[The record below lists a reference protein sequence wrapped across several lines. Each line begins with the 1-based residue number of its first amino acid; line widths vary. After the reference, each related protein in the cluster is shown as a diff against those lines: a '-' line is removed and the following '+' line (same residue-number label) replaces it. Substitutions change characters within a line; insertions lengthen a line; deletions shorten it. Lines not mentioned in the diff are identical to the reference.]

1 MEGSGK
7 RYRPHMNPSESS
19 APQRDASSRAVDS
32 TLEAMAYT
40 GLAPGAIQGA
50 IIAGGASTELLLAID
65 RLLPGRPILILDT
78 LETLMELERRA
89 EGGVISAELAGR
101 CTTVVLSAP
110 AAPFCLPAY
119 LATWD
124 FLLARDIAPDAVA
137 LCGDG
142 HASSDELVA
151 SAYAAAADLSIGHS
165 SQFLGRVE
173 RSRLPVQQVIEWAMF
188 LAQKGALFHS
198 LKLMYALT
206 HVVPR
211 SSLAPS
217 IVELWAAL
225 GCPEPALDW
234 LDELEPTQRENC
246 EAPLRHA
253 AVVRRQVLGEMLEEN
268 RVALAQRS
276 LSLPEPAGGERTVH
290 VVLLPNVAWLPA
302 PGRGARRE
310 RYPCLFR
317 VQSGQIV
324 ELSPPRHP
332 RPLFDSLR
340 KPRYAHDSVAL
351 IGSLASPTLFQVI
364 AELEPITGLPDW
376 RQKVYVLEEDPD
388 VVQAFASTLSL
399 EHPLAEERFE
409 LVLGSGAASR
419 LERRM
424 LENPMLP
431 LPDIAVEMRRDQVD
445 ALTRVRNHREER
457 TKALIPVLAERYTP
471 ERLAELRD
479 LLDPSAPRPLRVI
492 IYTSY
497 FTSVL
502 KYQARDMAAA
512 FESLGHQAL
521 LLHEGEPTQL
531 MTIQAILETVERFDP
546 DLLYCLDQTRPGL
559 SGIPS
564 LLPVVCW
571 MQDELPRLCRPDWI
585 ARLGSLDFTF
595 CLSAEWT
602 RRYRDLGYPHTAQLG
617 MAADP
622 AVYAPPSPTAS
633 SSETA
638 GGAPTPA
645 VVLITHL
652 TPPAEAFPGLF
663 ARLEP
668 ALRAEIKLRPT
679 VLEYDP
685 EILAAAAAAQV
696 TLDATQLDEAR
707 QSARQLAR
715 HVELTTLARWL
726 AEGGFDLGLYGK
738 GWGDVPE
745 LARYARGV
753 VRSGRELSAVY
764 SGSKVVLQVN
774 GTTNCHV
781 RVFECLA
788 AGGLPLCRSHVADY
802 EPGELDAALRI
813 GQEIL
818 CYDGRDDL
826 LTQVRRIVE
835 DEPYRQ
841 SIVRAGRQ
849 RVLGEHTMAH
859 RMQQTLDEIRREL
872 SAREAP
878 SGLRERGGDG
888 AACEP
893 RRGVVSA

>member
-1 MEGSGK
+1 
-7 RYRPHMNPSESS
+7 MNPTDSS
-19 APQRDASSRAVDS
+19 APQMDASSRALDS

-40 GLAPGAIQGA
+40 GLAPSEIRGAV
-50 IIAGGASTELLLAID
+50 IAGGVSPELLLAID

-78 LETLMELERRA
+78 LEALMELERRA
-89 EGGVISAELAGR
+89 EGGVISTELAGR
-101 CTTVVLSAP
+101 CTAVVLSAP
-110 AAPFCLPAY
+110 AAPFCLQAY

-124 FLLARDIAPDAVA
+124 FLIARDIAPDAVA

-142 HASSDELVA
+142 HASSDEHLA

-173 RSRLPVQQVIEWAMF
+173 RGRLPVQQVIEWAMF
-188 LAQKGALFHS
+188 LAQKGALFHA
-198 LKLMYALT
+198 LKLMYALS
-206 HVVPR
+206 HVVSR
-211 SSLAPS
+211 SSLAPT

-234 LDELEPTQRENC
+234 LDELGPAQRQSC

-276 LSLPEPAGGERTVH
+276 LSLPEPALGERTVH
-290 VVLLPNVAWLPA
+290 IVLLPNVAWLPA

-317 VQSGQIV
+317 VQDGQIV

-332 RPLFDSLR
+332 RPLFEMLR
-340 KPRYAHDSVAL
+340 KPRRAHDSVAL
-351 IGSLASPTLFQVI
+351 IGSLTSPTLFQVI
-364 AELEPITGLPDW
+364 AELQPVTGLPDW
-376 RQKVYVLEEDPD
+376 QQKVYILEEDPD
-388 VVQAFASTLSL
+388 VIQAFASTLSL
-399 EHPLAEERFE
+399 QHPLAEGRFDFE
-409 LVLGSGAASR
+409 LGSGAASR

-424 LENPMLP
+424 LDNALLP
-431 LPDIAVEMRRDQVD
+431 LPDIAVEVRREQVD
-445 ALTRVRNHREER
+445 ALTRVRQHREER
-457 TKALIPVLAERYTP
+457 TKALTPLLAERYTL
-471 ERLAELRD
+471 ERLAQLPQ
-479 LLDPSAPRPLRVI
+479 LLGPSAARPLRVLV
-492 IYTSY
+492 YTSY

-531 MTIQAILETVERFDP
+531 MTNHAILETVERFDP
-546 DLLYCLDQTRPGL
+546 DLLYCLDQIRPGV
-559 SGIPS
+559 SGIPA

-571 MQDELPRLCRPDWI
+571 MQDELPRLCRTDWI
-585 ARLGSLDFTF
+585 AQLGPIDFTF

-602 RRYRDLGYPHTAQLG
+602 RRYRELGYPHTAQLG

-622 AVYAPPSPTAS
+622 VVYAPPSPGAS
-633 SSETA
+633 SGEPA
-638 GGAPTPA
+638 GDAHTPA

-652 TPPAEAFPGLF
+652 TPPVEAFPGLF

-668 ALRAEIKLRPT
+668 ALKAEIKLRPT

-685 EILAAAAAAQV
+685 EIMAAAAAAQV
-696 TLDATQLDEAR
+696 TLDAGQLHEAR

-715 HVELTTLARWL
+715 HVELTTVARWL
-726 AEGGFDLGLYGK
+726 RDAGFDLGLYGK
-738 GWGDVPE
+738 GWDEVAD

-753 VRSGRELSAVY
+753 VRAGRELSAVY
-764 SGSKVVLQVN
+764 SGSKVVLQIN

-788 AGGLPLCRSHVADY
+788 AGGLPLCRSHVTDH

-813 GQEIL
+813 GKEIL
-818 CYDGRDDL
+818 CFDGRDDL
-826 LTQVRRIVE
+826 LAQVRRIVG

-841 SIVRAGRQ
+841 SIVHAGRE

-859 RMQQTLDEIRREL
+859 RMQRTLQEIGREF
-872 SAREAP
+872 SEREAQ
-878 SGLRERGGDG
+878 SGLRRTSGDIG
-888 AACEP
+888 AGEP
-893 RRGVVSA
+893 PHEVASA